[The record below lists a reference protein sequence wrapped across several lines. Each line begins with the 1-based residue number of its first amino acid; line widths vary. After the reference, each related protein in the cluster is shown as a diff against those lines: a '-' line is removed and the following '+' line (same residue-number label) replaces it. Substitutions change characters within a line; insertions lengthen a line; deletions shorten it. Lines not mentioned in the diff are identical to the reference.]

1 MASRRRLLGHIPRCT
16 GILANLAFSMHFG
29 FRPHINSFLDDSKLS
44 FWKNSFKSEDFRKK
58 TNMFLHLHADNIK
71 GVLAKV
77 TGVHLYLH
85 NTSDCVPYNCLLHYI
100 SSRLGLYC
108 HLLLWRCFLDELWG
122 GEWPFLWSVTLAEA
136 FGLGLWSLSMVSYHS
151 LFNKIWLSFWTEALP
166 TYVVAVLSQC
176 HSYNGFMVLCLSPEC
191 LYL

>member
-1 MASRRRLLGHIPRCT
+1 MASRRQLLGYIPRCT

-44 FWKNSFKSEDFRKK
+44 FWKNSFKSEDFRK
-58 TNMFLHLHADNIK
+58 NMFLHLHADNIK

-77 TGVHLYLH
+77 TGVHLYLQF
-85 NTSDCVPYNCLLHYI
+85 TSDCVPYNFLLHYI

-122 GEWPFLWSVTLAEA
+122 EWPFLWSVTLAEA
-136 FGLGLWSLSMVSYHS
+136 LSWVYDLYQWCHITVYLIRYDFHFGL
-151 LFNKIWLSFWTEALP
+151 K
-166 TYVVAVLSQC
+166 
-176 HSYNGFMVLCLSPEC
+176 
-191 LYL
+191 LYLHMWFQYCHNATATMASWCYA

>member
-29 FRPHINSFLDDSKLS
+29 FRPHINSFLDDSKPS

-77 TGVHLYLH
+77 TGVHLYLQF
-85 NTSDCVPYNCLLHYI
+85 TSDCVAIVCCTTFLQGQAYI
-100 SSRLGLYC
+100 ATCCFGDVFQMNFGGGMTFLVICDLSR
-108 HLLLWRCFLDELWG
+108 
-122 GEWPFLWSVTLAEA
+122 S
-136 FGLGLWSLSMVSYHS
+136 
-151 LFNKIWLSFWTEALP
+151 IWAGFMIFI
-166 TYVVAVLSQC
+166 
-176 HSYNGFMVLCLSPEC
+176 NGFISQSI
-191 LYL
+191 

>member
-58 TNMFLHLHADNIK
+58 NKHVFAFTCRQHQRCSSKSHWCSSLSSIHVRL
-71 GVLAKV
+71 
-77 TGVHLYLH
+77 
-85 NTSDCVPYNCLLHYI
+85 CCNCLLHYI

-122 GEWPFLWSVTLAEA
+122 GGMTFLVICD
-136 FGLGLWSLSMVSYHS
+136 LSRS
-151 LFNKIWLSFWTEALP
+151 IWAGFMIFI
-166 TYVVAVLSQC
+166 
-176 HSYNGFMVLCLSPEC
+176 NGFISQSI
-191 LYL
+191 

>member
-58 TNMFLHLHADNIK
+58 TNMFLHFCIYMQTTS
-71 GVLAKV
+71 KV
-77 TGVHLYLH
+77 NLQF
-85 NTSDCVPYNCLLHYI
+85 TSDCVPYNCLLHYI

-122 GEWPFLWSVTLAEA
+122 GND
-136 FGLGLWSLSMVSYHS
+136 LSCD
-151 LFNKIWLSFWTEALP
+151 L
-166 TYVVAVLSQC
+166 
-176 HSYNGFMVLCLSPEC
+176 
-191 LYL
+191 